1 MEPEADVAQHVPRTE
16 SVCVEKQ
23 AGAHPT
29 RASLSIMQ
37 KKGGRLLSVLVAVN
51 MLLIGC
57 ALVSSGGLPHV
68 EIRENEVLF
77 LLTVLMALAVIC
89 MLILLYYTFKNPE
102 DILYKDSHAGPIWLR
117 GGLVFFGVFILLQ
130 DVFKIGYSLPL
141 HLCESPIKI
150 IYPVM
155 QAIFVIVQTYFL
167 WVSCKKCIQF
177 HTNLVRY
184 SLMLVFVTNLVVW
197 MAAVTDESNHHSE
210 EEEEHRLHQAFLH
223 KVQNQSTEDNH
234 TSDHHRSALPLRAV
248 LLHSTLCHCNSS
260 LCHVFEN
267 GYYYMYPFNIEY
279 SLFASTL
286 TYIMW
291 RNVGR
296 LVDDNIQHKRPFR
309 LCFCMPTYFV
319 GLIFGMAVLLLGL
332 VTLIFFK
339 VNKDSDDP
347 KILILLYIFSI
358 CSLGVMSLMSLV
370 GSIIFRFDKRDMVN
384 HKNPSR
390 TLDVTLLLGAA
401 LGQYCISYY
410 SILAIIA
417 GSAKHLMAV
426 LNLVHSLTVIFQH
439 TFQNVFIIEGLHRQP
454 YDDFELQHDENPP
467 GFFYA
472 NSHIISRL
480 PEGDSSSLPE
490 NTTQGK
496 ESSETSD
503 PKTPTNEMCSSVP
516 YKNRYHWQRRVL
528 REILLFLL
536 LCNIIFWVLPAFGAR
551 PQLKNNL
558 EETFYGRYMWDIIVN
573 VCLPFGIFY
582 RLHSVAS
589 LLEVYI
595 NT

>member
-1 MEPEADVAQHVPRTE
+1 MEPEADVTPHVPSTG
-16 SVCVEKQ
+16 SISVEKK
-23 AGAHPT
+23 AGSPPS
-29 RASLSIMQ
+29 RSSLSIIQ
-37 KKGGRLLSVLVAVN
+37 KKGGRLLSVLVAIN

-57 ALVSSGGLPHV
+57 ALVSSGGLSHV
-68 EIRENEVLF
+68 AIRENEVLF
-77 LLTVLMALAVIC
+77 LLTSLMLLAIIC
-89 MLILLYYTFKNPE
+89 MLLLLYYTFKNQAE
-102 DILYKDSHAGPIWLR
+102 VLYKDSHAGPIWLR
-117 GGLVFFGVFILLQ
+117 GGLIFFGVFILLQ

-141 HLCESPIKI
+141 YLCESPIKI

-155 QAIFVIVQTYFL
+155 QAAFVIIQTYFL

-184 SLMLVFVTNLVVW
+184 SLMLILVTNLIVW

-210 EEEEHRLHQAFLH
+210 EEEEHRFHQALLH
-223 KVQNQSTEDNH
+223 KQQNRSMEDNH
-234 TSDHHRSALPLRAV
+234 TSDNHRGALPLRGAMPE
-248 LLHSTLCHCNSS
+248 SKICYCNSS
-260 LCHVFEN
+260 LCHIFEN

-319 GLIFGMAVLLLGL
+319 GIICGLAVLLFGL

-339 VNKDSDDP
+339 VNKEDDDP
-347 KILILLYIFSI
+347 KILIMLYIFSI
-358 CSLGVMSLMSLV
+358 CSLGVMSLLALV
-370 GSIIFRFDKRDMVN
+370 GSVIYRFDTREMVN

-410 SILAIIA
+410 SIVAIIA
-417 GSAKHLMAV
+417 DHAEELMAI
-426 LNLVHSLTVIFQH
+426 LNLLYSLTVIFQH

-454 YDDFELQHDENPP
+454 YDDTELQDDKNPP
-467 GFFYA
+467 DLFYA
-472 NSHIISRL
+472 NSHIVSHL
-480 PEGDSSSLPE
+480 PDGDSSPLPAH
-490 NTTQGK
+490 TAQGK
-496 ESSETSD
+496 ESSETS
-503 PKTPTNEMCSSVP
+503 PPRTPTNEMCSSVP
-516 YKNRYHWQRRVL
+516 SKNKIHWQRRIL

-536 LCNIIFWVLPAFGAR
+536 LCNFIFWILPAFGAR

-558 EETFYGRYMWDIIVN
+558 EERFYGRYMWDIIVN

-595 NT
+595 KT